1 VGWLSRRQRSR
12 NKFRR
17 IAVDVA
23 AHDISRHRRA
33 LGLVRCAQSISLRF
47 ARIDLRRAL
56 TADLACCP
64 RRVDARR
71 STHASRCFPAAVD
84 RRHGTRCA
92 SNLET
97 PHQHRSLEIRHRTSR
112 GRGET
117 NRAVLRYSA
126 IMTSDPASH
135 GYRSPLET
143 RNASVAMRTI
153 WSDHHRF
160 TTWRQVWLALAQSQ
174 MELSLGPTSA
184 QVEAIRRVLNLI
196 DLDAAAKHEQRLR
209 HDVMAHVHTLGDQA
223 TAARAILHLGATSQD
238 VVCNADALLQREAL
252 TLIATRLARVID
264 RLGSFAKKWRELPV
278 VGFTHYQAAQPLTMG
293 RRATLWAQEFTI
305 ALGEIEM
312 RIASLKMRG
321 LRGAT
326 GTQASFLT
334 LCGGDPKRVDQLE
347 RRFAE
352 IFWGNADALWPLT
365 SQTYPRLWDAQMLSS
380 LAVSAC
386 AVHKC
391 ANDIRLLCN
400 LREVDEPFEAE
411 QIGSSAMPYKR
422 NPMRCERATG
432 LARFVISLTHN
443 AYDTASTQ
451 WLERTLDDSSN
462 RRLSIPES
470 FLALDGALE
479 VMANVAG
486 GLVVYPG
493 QCAARLQAEMPFM
506 ATEEILLAAVAR
518 GVDRQVAHES
528 LRRHSQAAAQR
539 IKGDGAPND
548 LLSRLEGDPLF
559 QSIDM
564 NALMNAQKF
573 IGRSVEQTDSFLH
586 STVDP
591 IRARYATALQEN
603 PDLRV

>member
-1 VGWLSRRQRSR
+1 
-12 NKFRR
+12 
-17 IAVDVA
+17 
-23 AHDISRHRRA
+23 
-33 LGLVRCAQSISLRF
+33 
-47 ARIDLRRAL
+47 
-56 TADLACCP
+56 
-64 RRVDARR
+64 
-71 STHASRCFPAAVD
+71 
-84 RRHGTRCA
+84 
-92 SNLET
+92 
-97 PHQHRSLEIRHRTSR
+97 
-112 GRGET
+112 
-117 NRAVLRYSA
+117 
-126 IMTSDPASH
+126 MTSDSASH

-143 RNASVAMRTI
+143 RNASAAMRSI
-153 WSDHHRF
+153 WSERHRF
-160 TTWRQVWLALAQSQ
+160 TTWRRVWLALAQAQ
-174 MELSLGPTSA
+174 MELSLGPTSE
-184 QVEAIRRVLNLI
+184 QVEAIRRVLDSV

-223 TAARAILHLGATSQD
+223 VTARAILHLGATSQD
-238 VVCNADALLQREAL
+238 VVCNADAILQREAL
-252 TLIATRLARVID
+252 SLIATRLARVID
-264 RLGSFAKKWRELPV
+264 RLGAFAQKWRELPV
-278 VGFTHYQAAQPLTMG
+278 LGFTHYQPAQPLTMG
-293 RRATLWAQEFTI
+293 RRATLWAQEFVI
-305 ALGEIEM
+305 ALNEIEM
-312 RIASLKMRG
+312 RRDTLKLRG

-352 IFWGNADALWPLT
+352 IFWGNANALWPMT
-365 SQTYPRLWDAQMLSS
+365 SQTYPRIWDAQMLSS
-380 LAVSAC
+380 LAVGAC

-400 LREVDEPFEAE
+400 LREVDEPFESE

-493 QCAARLQAEMPFM
+493 QCTARLEAELPFM

-518 GVDRQVAHES
+518 GVDRQEAHES
-528 LRRHSQAAAQR
+528 LRQHSQAAAQR

-548 LLSRLEGDPLF
+548 LLSRLAGDPHFKAIDF
-559 QSIDM
+559 QSLIS
-564 NALMNAQKF
+564 AKRF
-573 IGRSVEQTDSFLH
+573 VGRSTEQADSFLRD
-586 STVDP
+586 SIEP
-591 IRARYATALQEN
+591 IRARYAKALHEE
-603 PDLRV
+603 PELRV